1 MVLNRSHCRL
11 RQILDYSACFQFGYK
26 KNARKQL
33 LTIKDKTHFYSRCLC
48 IYMIFKFKAVKN
60 FVHGVLLLEQGVFS
74 WVRMYTVDSCDQTA
88 WSKIVS

>member
-11 RQILDYSACFQFGYK
+11 RQILDYNACFQFGYK

-48 IYMIFKFKAVKN
+48 IYMIFKFNAVN
-60 FVHGVLLLEQGVFS
+60 GFVHFLLEQGVFS
-74 WVRMYTVDSCDQTA
+74 RVRMYTVDSCDQTA
-88 WSKIVS
+88 GSKIVS